1 MVGLFVTIVNMSFEA
16 SFCILAVMLLRLALR
31 RAPKIFSYLLWA
43 VVLVRLVCPV
53 LPETNFGLVPN
64 VELVKEHVPVP
75 KEIAYST
82 YLMRQMG
89 RNILSAIDQ
98 QKDGSAEGSIYT
110 GEKFHDGFA
119 VGTDA
124 NAGAPEENTLTD
136 GGNVVRLPEEKAG
149 AAYYPKE
156 KILLAGSLIR
166 LSEKNLTVLAA
177 VWGLAAS
184 GLVIYA
190 VAGYVLF
197 MRNIDKKK
205 ITTPFVAGLVHPA
218 IYLPEGLNE
227 TQRQLVTEHE
237 QIHKKRLD
245 YLIKP
250 VAFLLCCI
258 HWFNPLVWVSF
269 FLMEKDMEAS
279 CDEAVIRRIGYDR
292 RKDYANTLLGL
303 SQNRGWKAGCPIA
316 FGENHVK
323 SRIKGVVKMKKAGIG
338 VVIGAIVLVLAA
350 AVLLLVNHPREEGAT
365 LLLANRPGEE
375 GQAASPM
382 PELQNADS
390 TLQLE
395 VESSATTPE
404 PERNGE
410 VVVIPDITVGEY
422 HTSEELP
429 GDSNRTYIGAAQA
442 GKQETIMN
450 YDPNRSR
457 DQYEVLY
464 LPQPDEAFNDVGIL
478 FSYPVEGARISDHF
492 GSRVHPVSGEVQYH
506 LGVDFAVEEGTP
518 VMAAADGKVVK
529 TGFNADSGNYVILLH
544 ENGDAT
550 YYLHCKEI
558 TVEEDDQVK
567 RGEQIATVG
576 KTGRAT
582 GPVVHFAVSRNGEY
596 IEPEF
601 EGNGD

>member
-1 MVGLFVTIVNMSFEA
+1 MVRLFVAIVNMSFGA

-53 LPETNFGLVPN
+53 LPETDFGLGPN
-64 VELVKEHVPVP
+64 VELVEEHVPVP

-82 YLMRQMG
+82 YLMRQVG

-98 QKDGSAEGSIYT
+98 QKDGSAEGSIY
-110 GEKFHDGFA
+110 A

-124 NAGAPEENTLTD
+124 NAGAPEESTFAD
-136 GGNVVRLPEEKAG
+136 GENVVRLPEEKAG
-149 AAYYPKE
+149 AAYYPEK

-166 LSEKNLTVLAA
+166 LSGKSLTVLAA
-177 VWGLAAS
+177 VWALAAS
-184 GLVIYA
+184 VLIIYA

-218 IYLPEGLNE
+218 IYLPEGLSE

-250 VAFLLCCI
+250 VSFLLCCI

-292 RKDYANTLLGL
+292 RKDYADTLLGL
-303 SQNRGWKAGCPIA
+303 SQSRGWKAGYPIA

-350 AVLLLVNHPREEGAT
+350 AVLLL
-365 LLLANRPGEE
+365 ANQPGEE
-375 GQAASPM
+375 GAVLEP
-382 PELQNADS
+382 QNADS
-390 TLQLE
+390 VLQPE
-395 VESSATTPE
+395 VKSFATTPE

-410 VVVIPDITVGEY
+410 VVVIPDITVNEY
-422 HTSEELP
+422 YSDENLP

-442 GKQETIMN
+442 GDQETIMN

-464 LPQPDEAFNDVGIL
+464 LPQPDEAFNDMGIL

-492 GSRVHPVSGEVQYH
+492 SSRVHPVSGEVRYH
-506 LGVDFAVEEGTP
+506 LGVDFAAEEGTP

-558 TVEEDDQVK
+558 TVEEDGQVK

-576 KTGRAT
+576 KTGKAT
-582 GPVVHFAVSRNGEY
+582 GPMVHFAVSRNGEY

-601 EGNGD
+601 EGDED